1 MNSVF
6 FTHILRFIFCVL
18 AQILVFRQVSIG
30 WETFDYV
37 HIIVY
42 PVFLILLPI
51 RTPRPILIAL
61 GFLIGI
67 TVDVFYHT
75 PGVHAA
81 AGTFTAFMRPF
92 ILGLMA
98 PRGGY
103 NLNDSPTMVKFGFGW
118 FAGFASAMLLLH
130 LFFYFSMEVFTPVK
144 IGEISLRT
152 IFSFFASIVFILIY
166 VGTLNPRE

>member
-6 FTHILRFIFCVL
+6 YTHIIRFVICVVI
-18 AQILVFRQVSIG
+18 QILVFRQVSIG

-42 PVFLILLPI
+42 PVFIMLLPI
-51 RTPRPILIAL
+51 RIPRPLLIAL

-67 TVDVFYHT
+67 VVDMFYHT

-81 AGTFTAFMRPF
+81 AGTFSAFMRPF
-92 ILGLMA
+92 ILSLMA

-103 NLNDSPTMVKFGFGW
+103 NLNDSPTMVKFGFSW
-118 FAGFASAMLLLH
+118 FGVYASSILLLH

-144 IGEISLRT
+144 IGDISLRT
-152 IFSFFASIVFILIY
+152 IFSFFASIIFILIY
-166 VGTLNPRE
+166 VGTLKPRE

>member
-6 FTHILRFIFCVL
+6 FTHGLRFIICVL
-18 AQILVFRQVSIG
+18 VQILIFRQVTIG

-42 PVFLILLPI
+42 PFFIMFLPI
-51 RTPRPILIAL
+51 RTPQPVLIGL

-67 TVDVFYHT
+67 VVDMFYHT

-81 AGTFTAFMRPF
+81 AATFTAFVRPF
-92 ILGLMA
+92 ILNLMA

-103 NLNDSPTMVKFGFGW
+103 NLNDSPTMVKFGFSW
-118 FAGFASAMLLLH
+118 FAVFSGSLLLLH
-130 LFFYFSMEVFTPVK
+130 LIFYFSMEVFTPVR
-144 IGEISLRT
+144 IGEIALRS
-152 IFSFFASIVFILIY
+152 IFSFFASIIFILIY
-166 VGTLNPRE
+166 VGIIKPTE

>member
-6 FTHILRFIFCVL
+6 LTHIFRFVMCVL
-18 AQILVFRQVSIG
+18 VQILIFRQVSIG

-42 PVFLILLPI
+42 PYFILLLPI
-51 RTPRPILIAL
+51 RTPRPLLIAL

-67 TVDVFYHT
+67 VVDMFYHT

-81 AGTFTAFMRPF
+81 AGTFSAFMRPF
-92 ILGLMA
+92 ILNLMA

-103 NLNDSPTMVKFGFGW
+103 NLNDSPTMVKFGFLW
-118 FAGFASAMLLLH
+118 FAGFAASILFLH
-130 LFFYFSMEVFTPVK
+130 LFFYYSMEVFTPVK
-144 IGEISLRT
+144 LGDISLRT
-152 IFSFFASIVFILIY
+152 IFSFFASIIFILAY
-166 VGTLNPRE
+166 VGTVKPTE